1 MMSRCLE
8 PTECALRDGA
18 GVLRPA
24 DDNPSVVRFA
34 EFELDFSRYE
44 LRCHGVPVALEPR
57 TFDLIALLACNRG
70 QTVTRDEI
78 FRVVW
83 AGRIVSDAALS
94 SQIRAA
100 RKALGDDGTRQRV
113 IATIHG
119 RGFRLRDTKLDAA
132 GQPAGLEGPDA
143 SLVSESLWPWVAV
156 LPCAGLGEHN
166 NAALIAQG
174 FTEDLINALARNR
187 WMCVV
192 TRNASFALG
201 RSGEDLASILGKLD
215 ADYAVTGS
223 VRHAGN
229 RVCITVQLTETASM
243 RCIWSERFER
253 ELQDIFDLQEEIS
266 SLVAARIAS
275 QLGMAEQKK
284 AARLPPRDLDAWQ
297 LYQLGSAEFYKFAGD
312 SNRRCQKLMRQAIG
326 RAPDFGEPYARLAY
340 AMVLESIYFEGPTDQ
355 SHLDE
360 ALRLAEVGV
369 GLDDQEANTFFALG
383 RVRLARGEYNLAID
397 ALETALKLNPCHA
410 LSHCGMGDTLVS
422 DGRAEAAI
430 PCFERALALSP
441 HDPFRWAFMS
451 YRSLAHMFL
460 GDHEAAIYWARSATL
475 VPNAHYWARAKLISW
490 LAHYG
495 DIDAARDQVLALM
508 RQQPGF
514 SLDFARSRLFFV
526 RDSKHL
532 EIFLDGLQRAGVR

>member
-1 MMSRCLE
+1 
-8 PTECALRDGA
+8 
-18 GVLRPA
+18 
-24 DDNPSVVRFA
+24 
-34 EFELDFSRYE
+34 
-44 LRCHGVPVALEPR
+44 
-57 TFDLIALLACNRG
+57 
-70 QTVTRDEI
+70 
-78 FRVVW
+78 
-83 AGRIVSDAALS
+83 
-94 SQIRAA
+94 
-100 RKALGDDGTRQRV
+100 
-113 IATIHG
+113 
-119 RGFRLRDTKLDAA
+119 
-132 GQPAGLEGPDA
+132 
-143 SLVSESLWPWVAV
+143 
-156 LPCAGLGEHN
+156 
-166 NAALIAQG
+166 
-174 FTEDLINALARNR
+174 
-187 WMCVV
+187 
-192 TRNASFALG
+192 
-201 RSGEDLASILGKLD
+201 
-215 ADYAVTGS
+215 
-223 VRHAGN
+223 
-229 RVCITVQLTETASM
+229 
-243 RCIWSERFER
+243 
-253 ELQDIFDLQEEIS
+253 
-266 SLVAARIAS
+266 
-275 QLGMAEQKK
+275 
-284 AARLPPRDLDAWQ
+284 
-297 LYQLGSAEFYKFAGD
+297 
-312 SNRRCQKLMRQAIG
+312 MRQAIG

-369 GLDDQEANTFFALG
+369 GLDDQETNTFFALG

-441 HDPFRWAFMS
+441 HAPFRWAFMS

-495 DIDAARDQVLALM
+495 DIDAARDQALALM